1 MKRKHLVVF
10 LDIDG
15 VLNNE
20 KSLRNNAAIDAL
32 DPECLKLVQ
41 KLVEETG
48 ANIVITS
55 TWRLGHSL
63 YWIQTMFKHHG
74 FSCPERLIGTT
85 MDLAGQPRGK
95 EIKLWLSQVP
105 VDGFVILD
113 DDSDMPGVQDH
124 LVLTSF
130 ATGLTRKHTERAK
143 KMLMEQ
149 LEAA

>member
-20 KSLRNNAAIDAL
+20 KTLVNNGAIDAL
-32 DPECLKLVQ
+32 DPESLKLIE

-63 YWIQTMFKHHG
+63 YWIQHMFRDLG
-74 FSCPERLIGTT
+74 FSYPERIIGAT
-85 MDLAGQPRGK
+85 MDLAGEPRGK
-95 EIKLWLSQVP
+95 EIKLWLQQVP

-113 DDSDMPGVQDH
+113 DDGDMPGVQEH
-124 LVLTSF
+124 LVKTSF
-130 ATGLTRKHTERAK
+130 KTGLTKKHTERAK
-143 KMLMEQ
+143 KMLIEQ
-149 LEAA
+149 LEAS